1 MSSEELPQNP
11 NSSEEN
17 AAEKKLSKKEL
28 AKLERHQEAAG
39 VVSAV
44 STVNIND
51 DNPLAANYG
60 EIPFNDLQLK
70 RISGRKW
77 TEVNDLTIK
86 LKDKSMLIRGYVVSP
101 QMVKFATSLSPE
113 SVVDIKGVVSVP
125 AQSITG
131 ATQQAGQQL
140 AHVNQNTRLNFR
152 YLDPCTPANQGMF
165 SIKCHIKNKVS
176 QFLLSE
182 GFREI
187 KTPEIIAGSSEG
199 GLAVFKLDYKGKPAC
214 LAQSPQLHKQMAVS
228 GLDVEMDIK
237 EHYSEVM
244 DLVDRLF
251 VAIFDYL
258 NEKCSK
264 ELEDIR
270 RQHPFENLKYLP
282 KTLRLTF
289 EEGVQMLKEAGVE
302 IDPLGDLNTESE
314 RKLGQLVLEKYAF
327 AFYFRITLSSTY
339 FTAILWLFGHSIP
352 CHVTYDDPN
361 YSNSFDVFIRGEEII
376 LEAQRI
382 HVPWYLEERALECGI
397 DVETLSTYIES
408 FRYGTPPHVR
418 WIWSRSGAARHAF
431 LRARQH

>member
-1 MSSEELPQNP
+1 M
-11 NSSEEN
+11 
-17 AAEKKLSKKEL
+17 
-28 AKLERHQEAAG
+28 
-39 VVSAV
+39 
-44 STVNIND
+44 
-51 DNPLAANYG
+51 
-60 EIPFNDLQLK
+60 
-70 RISGRKW
+70 
-77 TEVNDLTIK
+77 
-86 LKDKSMLIRGYVVSP
+86 
-101 QMVKFATSLSPE
+101 
-113 SVVDIKGVVSVP
+113 
-125 AQSITG
+125 
-131 ATQQAGQQL
+131 QAGQQL

-199 GLAVFKLDYKGKPAC
+199 GLAAFKLDYKGKPAC

-228 GLDVEMDIK
+228 GDFWRVFGIALFTGQRTLIHIDICVNLQVLMLK
-237 EHYSEVM
+237 WILRSTIRSYNMSILMQVM

-408 FRYGTPPHVR
+408 FRCTLYSQGSKVFSTAHHLTYGGF
-418 WIWSRSGAARHAF
+418 GADLERLVMLFCALDNIRNASLF
-431 LRARQH
+431 QRDPRRLEP